1 MKSIKSVIVALAMP
15 MLVLASAQ
23 AAAPQ
28 VRTQAPGYYRMM
40 LGNFEVTAL
49 LDGTHTFPVQQVMLR
64 NETGNDGKRQAV
76 KLSEQHPGEAEALLA
91 AERLKLPLEGAIN
104 AFLINTGDKLILID
118 SGAGSLYGDCCGHL
132 LKNLEAAGY
141 KPEQVDEIYITHLHA
156 DHIGGIAPQGK
167 AAFPNAIIRV
177 NQRDIDY
184 WLDPASEGKAPAFLK
199 SMFEGD
205 RASLAPYQQQGRL
218 HAFKDGDELSPGI
231 RAIATHGHT
240 PGHTSYEVTSGGQRL
255 LVWGDLVHVAPIQ
268 FRDPA
273 ITLTYDSDPFAAE
286 DRRTTI
292 FADAATEGTWIAAAH
307 IAFPGIGHIVASGT
321 RFAWIPASYTTLL
334 TPTP

>member
-1 MKSIKSVIVALAMP
+1 AV
-15 MLVLASAQ
+15 SA
-23 AAAPQ
+23 ARPPA
-28 VRTQAPGYYRMM
+28 
-40 LGNFEVTAL
+40 
-49 LDGTHTFPVQQVMLR
+49 
-64 NETGNDGKRQAV
+64 
-76 KLSEQHPGEAEALLA
+76 
-91 AERLKLPLEGAIN
+91 RL
-104 AFLINTGDKLILID
+104 
-118 SGAGSLYGDCCGHL
+118 
-132 LKNLEAAGY
+132 
-141 KPEQVDEIYITHLHA
+141 
-156 DHIGGIAPQGK
+156 QG
-167 AAFPNAIIRV
+167 
-177 NQRDIDY
+177 
-184 WLDPASEGKAPAFLK
+184 
-199 SMFEGD
+199 
-205 RASLAPYQQQGRL
+205 
-218 HAFKDGDELSPGI
+218 GDEFSPGI

-240 PGHTSYEVTSGGQRL
+240 PGHTSYEVTSGAQRL